1 VRILNAPQADEK
13 FNPRVF
19 RPRGRRRQAVEADL
33 LGHEVGQG
41 AGVDVLEV
49 EMGLDVGIK
58 PRTITLSR
66 QLPND
71 TKTYY
76 CFSNREVELPE
87 EIKTKL
93 SIKNGD
99 TNCWDS
105 IHSASDSSISEEEMV
120 IGILNH
126 LEREY
131 QSVLIVKERETGAID
146 ALLKIGV
153 FDRVCHAKG
162 DTSRDTLLKLKR
174 WTKKTS
180 SAVARRKWPDAQDAG
195 DIEVEFWQ
203 KFVVDGSS
211 GPVDDGES
219 DSHWTGQS
227 Y

>member
-1 VRILNAPQADEK
+1 MTTIYIAARYSTKTDFALFGPYASESEARCSAEQGVYSGLGFTQAFDIGGILERHEGSESQAAAPD
-13 FNPRVF
+13 
-19 RPRGRRRQAVEADL
+19 
-33 LGHEVGQG
+33 
-41 AGVDVLEV
+41 
-49 EMGLDVGIK
+49 
-58 PRTITLSR
+58 
-66 QLPND
+66 D

-105 IHSASDSSISEEEMV
+105 IHSASDSSISEEEMI

-180 SAVARRKWPDAQDAG
+180 SAVARRKWPDAQDAV

>member
-1 VRILNAPQADEK
+1 MTTIYIAARYSTKTDFALFGPYASESEARSSAEQGVYAGLGFTRAFDIGGILERHEGSESQAAAPD
-13 FNPRVF
+13 
-19 RPRGRRRQAVEADL
+19 
-33 LGHEVGQG
+33 
-41 AGVDVLEV
+41 
-49 EMGLDVGIK
+49 
-58 PRTITLSR
+58 
-66 QLPND
+66 D

-76 CFSNREVELPE
+76 CFSNRKVELPE

-99 TNCWDS
+99 TNFWDS
-105 IHSASDSSISEEEMV
+105 IHSESDSSISEEAMI

-126 LEREY
+126 LEPEY
-131 QSVLIVKERETGAID
+131 QNVLIVTERETGAID
-146 ALLKIGV
+146 ALLKTGV

-180 SAVARRKWPDAQDAG
+180 SAVAKRKWPDAQDAG
-195 DIEVEFWQ
+195 DIEEEFWQ

>member
-1 VRILNAPQADEK
+1 MTTIYIAARYSTKTDFALFGPYASESEARSSAEQGVYSGLGFTQAFDIGGILERHEPSES
-13 FNPRVF
+13 
-19 RPRGRRRQAVEADL
+19 QAVAPD
-33 LGHEVGQG
+33 
-41 AGVDVLEV
+41 
-49 EMGLDVGIK
+49 
-58 PRTITLSR
+58 
-66 QLPND
+66 D

-87 EIKTKL
+87 EIKAKL
-93 SIKNGD
+93 SIKHGD

-105 IHSASDSSISEEEMV
+105 IHSASDSSISEEAMI

-126 LEREY
+126 LEPEY
-131 QSVLIVKERETGAID
+131 QNVLIVTERETGAID
-146 ALLKIGV
+146 ALLKTGV

-195 DIEVEFWQ
+195 DIEEEFWQ